1 MLLQAQSLGKLH
13 TLTNALM
20 GKIMVFLA
28 QSSLCMILLKLSRL
42 KPLLCYQVLAM
53 FDYHCKIL
61 VGKFYQS
68 TLVRW
73 LDILGISYQDVLG
86 HLSQDQLS

>member
-13 TLTNALM
+13 TLTNALT
-20 GKIMVFLA
+20 GKTMVFLA
-28 QSSLCMILLKLSRL
+28 QSSLYTTLLKLSGFEL
-42 KPLLCYQVLAM
+42 LLCYQVLAM

-68 TLVRW
+68 
-73 LDILGISYQDVLG
+73 ILARLPNI
-86 HLSQDQLS
+86 